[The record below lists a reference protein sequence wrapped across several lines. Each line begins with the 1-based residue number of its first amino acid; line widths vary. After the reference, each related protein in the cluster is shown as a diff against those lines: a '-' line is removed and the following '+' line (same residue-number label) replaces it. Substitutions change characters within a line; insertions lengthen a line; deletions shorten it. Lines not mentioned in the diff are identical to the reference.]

1 MFSNI
6 EIAVN
11 LLLGLTDATQPIV
24 VEAHERPFLEK
35 KAKVDILNNLSVLED
50 HLSTKT
56 YIVGEKVTLADISI
70 FSVYRT
76 IVQLGAVDP
85 SLLPALFRWYMTIA
99 NHPRIKAVIDDHDSI
114 IKADIPIVLP
124 TTEKSSYKWDRHRIR
139 VKELL
144 QQGESLIGSEVTLK
158 GWIRT
163 TRTAEKGAVLF
174 VELTDGSTVK
184 GIQLVMH
191 AGTTIGI
198 KETSECGGVGAS
210 LSIKGLI
217 IASPAKGQSIEVH
230 VIDAKV
236 LGAVYGGP
244 NGEVG
249 GKNYPMSKKMHGL
262 EFLREQA
269 HLRPRSK
276 VFSSALRVRHAMA
289 FATHKVCMFDN
300 NNDDNDDVNDDDDDD
315 VI

>member
-1 MFSNI
+1 
-6 EIAVN
+6 VN
-11 LLLGLTDATQPIV
+11 LLLGLRDATQPIV

-35 KAKVDILNNLSVLED
+35 KAKVDIMNNLSVLED
-50 HLSTKT
+50 HLSTRT
-56 YIVGEKVTLADISI
+56 YIVGEKITLADISI
-70 FSVYRT
+70 FTAYRT

-99 NHPRIKAVIDDHDSI
+99 NHPKIKAVVVEDDV
-114 IKADIPIVLP
+114 IKADTPIVQP
-124 TTEKSSYKWDRHRIR
+124 TAEKSSSKWDRHRIR

-144 QQGESLIGSEVTLK
+144 QQGESLIGSEVILK

-174 VELTDGSTVK
+174 VELTDGSTVR

-217 IASPAKGQSIEVH
+217 IASPAKGQSIEVQ
-230 VIDAKV
+230 VIESKV

-289 FATHKVCMFDN
+289 FATHKV
-300 NNDDNDDVNDDDDDD
+300 
-315 VI
+315 

>member
-1 MFSNI
+1 MFLYI

-11 LLLGLTDATQPIV
+11 LLLGLSDTTQPIV

-35 KAKVDILNNLSVLED
+35 KAKVDIMNNLSVLED
-50 HLSTKT
+50 HLSTRT
-56 YIVGEKVTLADISI
+56 YIVGEKITLADISI
-70 FSVYRT
+70 FTAYRT
-76 IVQLGAVDP
+76 IVQLGSVDP

-99 NHPRIKAVIDDHDSI
+99 NHPKIKAVVVEDDV
-114 IKADIPIVLP
+114 IKADTPIIQP
-124 TTEKSSYKWDRHRIR
+124 TAEKSSSKWDRHRIR

-144 QQGESLIGSEVTLK
+144 QQGESLIGSEVILK

-174 VELTDGSTVK
+174 VELTDGSTVR

-191 AGTTIGI
+191 AGTTVGI

-217 IASPAKGQSIEVH
+217 IASPAKGQSIEVQ
-230 VIDAKV
+230 VIEAKV

-289 FATHKVCMFDN
+289 FATHKV
-300 NNDDNDDVNDDDDDD
+300 
-315 VI
+315 

>member
-1 MFSNI
+1 MFFI
-6 EIAVN
+6 TEIALN
-11 LLLGLTDATQPIV
+11 LLLGLSDTTQPIV

-35 KAKVDILNNLSVLED
+35 KAKMDIMNNLSVLED
-50 HLSTKT
+50 HLSTRT
-56 YIVGEKVTLADISI
+56 YIVGEKITLADISI
-70 FSVYRT
+70 FTAYRT
-76 IVQLGAVDP
+76 IVQLGSVDP

-99 NHPRIKAVIDDHDSI
+99 NHPKIKAVVVEDDV
-114 IKADIPIVLP
+114 IKADTPIIQP
-124 TTEKSSYKWDRHRIR
+124 TAEKSSSKWDRHRIR

-144 QQGESLIGSEVTLK
+144 QQGESLIGSEVILK

-174 VELTDGSTVK
+174 VELTDGSTVR

-217 IASPAKGQSIEVH
+217 IASPAKGQSIEVQ
-230 VIDAKV
+230 VIESKV

-289 FATHKVCMFDN
+289 FATHKV
-300 NNDDNDDVNDDDDDD
+300 
-315 VI
+315 

>member
-1 MFSNI
+1 MIKMFFII

-11 LLLGLTDATQPIV
+11 LLLGLRDATQPIV

-35 KAKVDILNNLSVLED
+35 KAKVDIMNNLSVLED
-50 HLSTKT
+50 HLSTRT
-56 YIVGEKVTLADISI
+56 YIVGEKITLADISI
-70 FSVYRT
+70 FTAYRT

-99 NHPRIKAVIDDHDSI
+99 NHPKIKSVVVEDDV
-114 IKADIPIVLP
+114 IKADTPIVQP
-124 TTEKSSYKWDRHRIR
+124 TAEKSSSKWDRHRIR

-144 QQGESLIGSEVTLK
+144 QQGESLIGSEVILK

-174 VELTDGSTVK
+174 VELTDGSTVR

-217 IASPAKGQSIEVH
+217 IASPAKGQSIEVQ
-230 VIDAKV
+230 VIESKV

-289 FATHKVCMFDN
+289 FATHKV
-300 NNDDNDDVNDDDDDD
+300 
-315 VI
+315 

>member
-1 MFSNI
+1 
-6 EIAVN
+6 VN
-11 LLLGLTDATQPIV
+11 LLLGLRDATQPIV

-35 KAKVDILNNLSVLED
+35 KAKVDIMNNLSVLED
-50 HLSTKT
+50 HLSTRT
-56 YIVGEKVTLADISI
+56 YIVGEKITLADISI
-70 FSVYRT
+70 FTAYRT

-99 NHPRIKAVIDDHDSI
+99 NHPKIKAVVVEDDV
-114 IKADIPIVLP
+114 IKADTTIVQP
-124 TTEKSSYKWDRHRIR
+124 TAEKSSSKWDRHRIR

-144 QQGESLIGSEVTLK
+144 QQGESLIGSEVILK

-174 VELTDGSTVK
+174 VELTDGSTVR

-217 IASPAKGQSIEVH
+217 IASPAKGQSIEVQ
-230 VIDAKV
+230 VIESKV

-289 FATHKVCMFDN
+289 FATHKV
-300 NNDDNDDVNDDDDDD
+300 
-315 VI
+315 

>member
-1 MFSNI
+1 M
-6 EIAVN
+6 
-11 LLLGLTDATQPIV
+11 
-24 VEAHERPFLEK
+24 
-35 KAKVDILNNLSVLED
+35 NNLSVLED
-50 HLSTKT
+50 HLSTRT
-56 YIVGEKVTLADISI
+56 YIVGEKITLADISI
-70 FSVYRT
+70 FTVYRT
-76 IVQLGAVDP
+76 IVQLGSVDP

-99 NHPRIKAVIDDHDSI
+99 NHPKIKAVIVEDNV
-114 IKADIPIVLP
+114 IKADTPIVQP
-124 TTEKSSYKWDRHRIR
+124 TTEKKSSSKWDRHRIR

-144 QQGESLIGSEVTLK
+144 QQGESLIGSEVILK

-174 VELTDGSTVK
+174 VELTDGSTVR

-191 AGTTIGI
+191 AGTTVGI

-217 IASPAKGQSIEVH
+217 IASPAKGQSIEVQ
-230 VIDAKV
+230 VIEAKV

-289 FATHKVCMFDN
+289 FATHKVRMRERLIMM
-300 NNDDNDDVNDDDDDD
+300 V
-315 VI
+315 VYYVTVV

>member
-1 MFSNI
+1 MMIDSHDKNVFFAII

-11 LLLGLTDATQPIV
+11 LLLGLSDTTQPIV

-35 KAKVDILNNLSVLED
+35 KAKVDIMNNLSVLED
-50 HLSTKT
+50 HLSTRT
-56 YIVGEKVTLADISI
+56 YIVGEKITLADISI
-70 FSVYRT
+70 FTVYRT
-76 IVQLGAVDP
+76 IVQLHAVDP

-99 NHPRIKAVIDDHDSI
+99 NHPKIKAVVVEDTV
-114 IKADIPIVLP
+114 IKADTSIVQPIA
-124 TTEKSSYKWDRHRIR
+124 EKSSSKWDRHRIR

-144 QQGESLIGSEVTLK
+144 QQGESLIGSEVILK

-174 VELTDGSTVK
+174 VELTDGSTVR

-191 AGTTIGI
+191 AGTTVGI

-217 IASPAKGQSIEVH
+217 IASPAKGQSIEVQ
-230 VIDAKV
+230 VIEAKV

-289 FATHKVCMFDN
+289 FATHKV
-300 NNDDNDDVNDDDDDD
+300 
-315 VI
+315 

>member
-1 MFSNI
+1 MIKMFFII

-11 LLLGLTDATQPIV
+11 LLLGLRDATQPIV

-35 KAKVDILNNLSVLED
+35 KAKVDIMNNLSVLED
-50 HLSTKT
+50 HLSTRT
-56 YIVGEKVTLADISI
+56 YIVGEKITLADISI
-70 FSVYRT
+70 FTAYRT

-99 NHPRIKAVIDDHDSI
+99 NHPKIKAVVVEDDV
-114 IKADIPIVLP
+114 IKADTPIVQP
-124 TTEKSSYKWDRHRIR
+124 TAEKSSSKWDRHRIR

-144 QQGESLIGSEVTLK
+144 QQGESLIGSEVILK

-174 VELTDGSTVK
+174 VELTDGSTVR

-217 IASPAKGQSIEVH
+217 IASPAKGQSIEVQ
-230 VIDAKV
+230 VIESKV

-289 FATHKVCMFDN
+289 FATHKV
-300 NNDDNDDVNDDDDDD
+300 
-315 VI
+315 

>member
-1 MFSNI
+1 M
-6 EIAVN
+6 
-11 LLLGLTDATQPIV
+11 
-24 VEAHERPFLEK
+24 
-35 KAKVDILNNLSVLED
+35 
-50 HLSTKT
+50 
-56 YIVGEKVTLADISI
+56 
-70 FSVYRT
+70 
-76 IVQLGAVDP
+76 
-85 SLLPALFRWYMTIA
+85 
-99 NHPRIKAVIDDHDSI
+99 
-114 IKADIPIVLP
+114 
-124 TTEKSSYKWDRHRIR
+124 
-139 VKELL
+139 KELL
-144 QQGESLIGSEVTLK
+144 QQGESLIGSEVILK

-174 VELTDGSTVK
+174 VELTDGSTVR

-217 IASPAKGQSIEVH
+217 IASPAKGQSIEVQ
-230 VIDAKV
+230 VIESKV

-289 FATHKVCMFDN
+289 FATHKV
-300 NNDDNDDVNDDDDDD
+300 
-315 VI
+315 

>member
-1 MFSNI
+1 M
-6 EIAVN
+6 N
-11 LLLGLTDATQPIV
+11 LLLGLRDATQPIV

-35 KAKVDILNNLSVLED
+35 KAKVDIMNNLSVLED
-50 HLSTKT
+50 HLSTRT
-56 YIVGEKVTLADISI
+56 YIVGEKITLADISI
-70 FSVYRT
+70 FTAYRT

-99 NHPRIKAVIDDHDSI
+99 NHPKIKAVVVEDDV
-114 IKADIPIVLP
+114 IKADTPIVQP
-124 TTEKSSYKWDRHRIR
+124 TAEKSSSKWDRHRIR

-144 QQGESLIGSEVTLK
+144 QQGESLIGSEVILK

-174 VELTDGSTVK
+174 VELTDGSTVR

-217 IASPAKGQSIEVH
+217 IASPAKGQSIEVQ
-230 VIDAKV
+230 VIESKV

-289 FATHKVCMFDN
+289 FATHKV
-300 NNDDNDDVNDDDDDD
+300 
-315 VI
+315 

>member
-1 MFSNI
+1 M
-6 EIAVN
+6 N
-11 LLLGLTDATQPIV
+11 LLLGLSDTTQPIV

-35 KAKVDILNNLSVLED
+35 KAKVDIMNNLSVLED
-50 HLSTKT
+50 HLSTRT
-56 YIVGEKVTLADISI
+56 YIVGEKITLADISI
-70 FSVYRT
+70 FTVYRT
-76 IVQLGAVDP
+76 IVQLHAVDP

-99 NHPRIKAVIDDHDSI
+99 NHPKIKAVVVEDTV
-114 IKADIPIVLP
+114 IKADTPIVQP
-124 TTEKSSYKWDRHRIR
+124 IAEKSSSKWDRHRIR

-144 QQGESLIGSEVTLK
+144 QQGESLIGSEVILK

-174 VELTDGSTVK
+174 VELTDGSTVR

-191 AGTTIGI
+191 AGTTVGI

-217 IASPAKGQSIEVH
+217 IASPAKGQSIEVQ
-230 VIDAKV
+230 VIEAKV

-289 FATHKVCMFDN
+289 FATHKV
-300 NNDDNDDVNDDDDDD
+300 
-315 VI
+315 

>member
-1 MFSNI
+1 MFFII

-11 LLLGLTDATQPIV
+11 LLLGLRDATQPIV

-35 KAKVDILNNLSVLED
+35 KAKVDIMNNLSVLED
-50 HLSTKT
+50 HLSTRT
-56 YIVGEKVTLADISI
+56 YIVGEKITLADISI
-70 FSVYRT
+70 FTAYRT

-99 NHPRIKAVIDDHDSI
+99 NHPKIKAVVVEDDV
-114 IKADIPIVLP
+114 IKADTPIVQP
-124 TTEKSSYKWDRHRIR
+124 TAEKSSSKWDRHRIR

-144 QQGESLIGSEVTLK
+144 QQGESLIGSEVILK

-174 VELTDGSTVK
+174 VELTDGSTVR

-217 IASPAKGQSIEVH
+217 IASPAKGQSIEVQ
-230 VIDAKV
+230 VIESKV

-289 FATHKVCMFDN
+289 FATHKV
-300 NNDDNDDVNDDDDDD
+300 
-315 VI
+315 